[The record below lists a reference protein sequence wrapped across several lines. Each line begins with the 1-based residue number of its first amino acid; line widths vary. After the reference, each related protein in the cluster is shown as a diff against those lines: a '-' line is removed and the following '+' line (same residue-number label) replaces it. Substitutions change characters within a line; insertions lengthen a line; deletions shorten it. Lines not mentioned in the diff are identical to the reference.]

1 MCAQAMLLSMVLKSF
16 LSCHVSKSFSASAK
30 WLALDEDL
38 RCSAACKLDDGNR
51 LDAHAILA

>member
-1 MCAQAMLLSMVLKSF
+1 MRTSDAVLDGVQNPWF
-16 LSCHVSKSFSASAK
+16 VSKSFSASAK
-30 WLALDEDL
+30 WLALDDDL